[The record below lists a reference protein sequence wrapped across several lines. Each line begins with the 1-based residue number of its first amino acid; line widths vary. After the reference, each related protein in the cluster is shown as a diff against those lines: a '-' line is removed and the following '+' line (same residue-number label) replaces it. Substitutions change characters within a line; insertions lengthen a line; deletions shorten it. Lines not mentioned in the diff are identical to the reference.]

1 MNQEK
6 FAEIFSGFVP
16 RMMLTLAGAVAAYV
30 AIVGGYYTLYRFLVF
45 VGT

>member
-6 FAEIFSGFVP
+6 FAEIFSGFWP
-16 RMMLTLAGAVAAYV
+16 RMALTLVGAAAAYLT
-30 AIVGGYYTLYRFLVF
+30 IVGGYYTLYRFFVM